1 MRNDYKQF
9 IILEDLSNRE
19 INRLR
24 VQTFEVI
31 DIKRNLKLEEFM
43 MARMLSLKINLFQA
57 QIHLF
62 LKKQQ
67 QILEKLI

>member
-67 QILEKLI
+67 